1 MGSKTTRSLFVI
13 AGMAAILSGCETL
26 DPYTGESQ
34 TSNTTKGAL
43 IGAAAGV
50 VAGLMSGDD
59 AVELAD
65 FRFELESKPRKVQ
78 VDPADN
84 NLAIYHR

>member
-34 TSNTTKGAL
+34 TSNATL
-43 IGAAAGV
+43 
-50 VAGLMSGDD
+50 
-59 AVELAD
+59 
-65 FRFELESKPRKVQ
+65 
-78 VDPADN
+78 
-84 NLAIYHR
+84 